1 MFKNINKIKEVFMD
15 KKIILSGIQ
24 STGRLQLGNYLGAI
38 DNWVKMQEEYNC
50 YYMIANLHSLTVRN
64 NPEELKNNTLKII
77 ALYVAAGLDP
87 EKNTIFIQSQ
97 VKEHA
102 ELAWILNCY
111 TYMGELSRMTQFKDK
126 SAKHADN
133 INAGLFTYPVLM
145 AGDILLYKADLVP
158 VGEDQKQ
165 HLEIARDIA
174 ERFNKIYGETF
185 VVPNPYI
192 PKVGARIMGLQDPT
206 SKMSKSCENPNDS
219 IFLIDTPELIVKKI
233 KKAVTDSEGVVRFD
247 IENKP
252 GISNLM
258 EIYSILENKSLED
271 IEKEFEGQNYGV
283 FKQKVADSIIKA
295 LESFHKKYNELMENP
310 KYLEEICKKGA
321 KKAKEIASKTLKEV
335 YHKIGIIR

>member
-1 MFKNINKIKEVFMD
+1 MD

-24 STGRLQLGNYLGAI
+24 STGRLHLGNYLGAI

-50 YYMIANLHSLTVRN
+50 YYMIANLHSLTIRN
-64 NPEELKNNTLKII
+64 NPEELKNNTKNII

-145 AGDILLYKADLVP
+145 AADILLYKADLVP
-158 VGEDQKQ
+158 VGEDQTQ
-165 HLEIARDIA
+165 HLEITRDIA

-185 VVPNPYI
+185 VM
-192 PKVGARIMGLQDPT
+192 PKGYVRKSTARIMGLQDPT
-206 SKMSKSCENPNDS
+206 SKMSKSSTNVNDV
-219 IFLIDTPELIVKKI
+219 IFLDDEPEVIMKKF
-233 KKAVTDSEGVVRFD
+233 KKAVTDSENVVRFD
-247 IENKP
+247 PENKP

-258 EIYSILENKSLED
+258 CIYGAITGKN
-271 IEKEFEGQNYGV
+271 EKEIEEEFSGLGYGA
-283 FKQKVADSIIKA
+283 FKTAVGEKVVEK
-295 LESFHKKYNELMENP
+295 LKPVQEKYKELLENP
-310 KYLEEICKKGA
+310 KYLEEIYTRGA
-321 KKAKEIASKTLKEV
+321 EKARELASKTLEEV
-335 YHKIGIIR
+335 KNKIGIL